1 MIMHFF
7 TLKGNLL
14 RRF

>member
-1 MIMHFF
+1 MHFF